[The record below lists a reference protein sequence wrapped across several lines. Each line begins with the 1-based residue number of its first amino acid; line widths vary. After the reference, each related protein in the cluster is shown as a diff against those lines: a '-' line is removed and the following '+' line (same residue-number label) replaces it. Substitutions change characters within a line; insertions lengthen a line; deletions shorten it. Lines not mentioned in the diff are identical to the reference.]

1 VWVAVCAYVQAS
13 VCIKITA
20 LCPIA
25 LLEKASDLLR
35 WQKRHPSLNL
45 PWKTHAFPILSDSS
59 PLHLTASEPPALSAE
74 EERELELA
82 HERVLAVCARCAE
95 RGVPLLVDAE
105 YAAVQP
111 AIDYLTLAGALACNA
126 ERSIVHG
133 TVQAYLRDARER
145 LETMARGAERARV
158 RLGVKLV
165 RGAYLA
171 REARVAAAL
180 GVPSPVHGS
189 IRETHD
195 CYNGCAAFL
204 LDRVRRG
211 SASVVLATHNVES
224 GNWPW
229 PGKRLSLVV
238 LVRALHP
245 RCGVSPSD
253 EMRWSCVA
261 DPRPTRGGA
270 W

>member
-1 VWVAVCAYVQAS
+1 VQAS

-145 LETMARGAERARV
+145 LETMARGVERARV